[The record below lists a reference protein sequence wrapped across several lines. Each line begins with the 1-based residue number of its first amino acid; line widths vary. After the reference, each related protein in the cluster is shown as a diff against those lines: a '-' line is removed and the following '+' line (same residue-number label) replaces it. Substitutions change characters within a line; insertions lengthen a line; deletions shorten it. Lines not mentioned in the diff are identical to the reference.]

1 MEHLN
6 LDKDFIPRSAMD
18 NWNDFLNWK
27 KPWELLLINSNK
39 IGLYSNHHQLS
50 EFLNSKAKLLITIID
65 QFSKK

>member
-39 IGLYSNHHQLS
+39 IGFYSNH
-50 EFLNSKAKLLITIID
+50 IINLVS
-65 QFSKK
+65 FSIQKQNY